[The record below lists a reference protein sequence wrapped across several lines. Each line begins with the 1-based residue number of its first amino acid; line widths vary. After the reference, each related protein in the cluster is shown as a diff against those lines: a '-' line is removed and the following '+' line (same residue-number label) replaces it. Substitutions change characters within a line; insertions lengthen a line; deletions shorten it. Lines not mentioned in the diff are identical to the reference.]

1 MYKLGYK
8 YKGEWTYLK
17 VEESQLLETIS
28 RLLVY
33 SQKVSI
39 TPIKGRKSNE

>member
-1 MYKLGYK
+1 MYKVGYK
-8 YKGEWTYLK
+8 YKGEWAYLK
-17 VEESQLLETIS
+17 VDESQLLETIS

-39 TPIKGRKSNE
+39 TPIKNEVK

>member
-8 YKGEWTYLK
+8 YKGEWSYLK

-39 TPIKGRKSNE
+39 TPIKERKSNE

>member
-1 MYKLGYK
+1 MYKVGYK
-8 YKGEWTYLK
+8 YKGEWGYMK

-39 TPIKGRKSNE
+39 TPIKREIK

>member
-1 MYKLGYK
+1 MYKVGYK
-8 YKGEWTYLK
+8 YRGEWSYIK
-17 VEESQLLETIS
+17 VDATQILETIS

-39 TPIKGRKSNE
+39 APIKKEVK

>member
-1 MYKLGYK
+1 MYKVGYK
-8 YKGEWTYLK
+8 YKGEWAYLK

-39 TPIKGRKSNE
+39 TPIKKEVK

>member
-39 TPIKGRKSNE
+39 TPIKERKSNE

>member
-1 MYKLGYK
+1 MYKVGYK
-8 YKGEWTYLK
+8 YKGEWVYMK
-17 VEESQLLETIS
+17 VEESQLLEIIT

-39 TPIKGRKSNE
+39 TPIKGEIK